1 MTLPDVRAV
10 LPDAVP
16 PVQPK
21 RLGNGLSLGLV
32 APNVSNLDRAF
43 HAELYFDDD
52 GLQQVLLLPTRL
64 LTVPDA
70 ISEFDEL
77 RQAASRRYG
86 RELPGISP
94 PSANVVAEA
103 RWMAGSVT
111 VTLGSRSAEHLRRS
125 RWHTKLAEISPSGFD
140 RVPGLSNPST
150 SFVYSTTSAR
160 TQTRTRCTRRPA
172 CCKIHAGTSAAERTG
187 TLPDSSTLTGAGGID
202 GFWHRVG
209 PKKSTGFSK

>member
-1 MTLPDVRAV
+1 MRWIAVVVPVVIACIAALLVNQQKVLWHVTEPGMTLPDVRAV

-70 ISEFDEL
+70 MSEFDEL

-111 VTLGSRSAEHLRRS
+111 VTLRVEKRGALAAITMAYEASR
-125 RWHTKLAEISPSGFD
+125 D
-140 RVPGLSNPST
+140 LS
-150 SFVYSTTSAR
+150 
-160 TQTRTRCTRRPA
+160 
-172 CCKIHAGTSAAERTG
+172 
-187 TLPDSSTLTGAGGID
+187 
-202 GFWHRVG
+202 
-209 PKKSTGFSK
+209 